1 MSQNSENIAQIEA
14 HRKEID
20 ALDRRIVDL
29 LNARA
34 RQSLAIRALKPGAG
48 MNLYDPA
55 REERIFE
62 KIAAENGACARR
74 GTCAPSTKR
83 CSPSCAA
90 SPTPQAAARPLPAE
104 CQKGGSLR
112 RACRAP
118 KKGPAIVCD
127 ALATRFR
134 AEWARDPGADLNLP
148 CPTAR
153 PAPSCGRSPGS
164 SRCASPRC

>member
-20 ALDRRIVDL
+20 ALDRQIVGL

-62 KIAAENGACARR
+62 KLAAENEGPLRDEDLR
-74 GTCAPSTKR
+74 TVYETLLTVMRSV
-83 CSPSCAA
+83 
-90 SPTPQAAARPLPAE
+90 PTPE
-104 CQKGGSLR
+104 
-112 RACRAP
+112 
-118 KKGPAIVCD
+118 
-127 ALATRFR
+127 
-134 AEWARDPGADLNLP
+134 
-148 CPTAR
+148 
-153 PAPSCGRSPGS
+153 S
-164 SRCASPRC
+164 SR